1 MPMKFIQYL
10 ICLAL
15 LTGFSACQKGETK
28 QADSA
33 GKADAESNAPANPD
47 STKQADADKRDG
59 IVRVSLTQAQYAV
72 AGIEIGQLISRPLSS
87 VLKVTGV
94 LDVPPQNQISVSVPF
109 GGYVRQITL
118 EPGMRVRKGQALLT
132 LENPDYIQ
140 LQQDYLDNKAKLDY
154 ADLEFARQQEL
165 SRDNVTAVKT
175 FQQTRSNRQS
185 LQVLLAGDAQRLA
198 ILHID
203 PAKLTPASITRTV
216 VVRSPA
222 SGYVTS
228 VPINSG
234 KFVNPADVLV
244 EITNVN
250 HLHARLNIF
259 EKDLGK
265 IRVGQPIRFGLGSDA
280 GFPHRGTI
288 FLIGKALATDRTVP
302 ILAEPQDYSADFI
315 PGSYVAAQI
324 NLATQSVPSLPEA
337 AVVGFGGKSYVYVLE
352 KKEPNP
358 VVYQFRQLEVTT
370 GTRENGHVAVTL
382 PNGVDPKKTPVVIA
396 GAYSLLSKLNNSEEE

>member
-1 MPMKFIQYL
+1 MKFIHYL
-10 ICLAL
+10 ISLAL
-15 LTGFSACQKGETK
+15 LTGFWACQKGETK
-28 QADSA
+28 QTDSA
-33 GKADAESNAPANPD
+33 EKPGAQTTAPANPD
-47 STKQADADKRDG
+47 STKQAEADKREG
-59 IVRVSLTQAQYAV
+59 LVRVSLTSAQYAV
-72 AGIEIGQLISRPLSS
+72 AGIQLGQLAPRPLSS

-94 LDVPPQNQISVSVPF
+94 LDVPPQNQVSVSVPF
-109 GGYVRQITL
+109 GGYVRRITL
-118 EPGMRVRKGQALLT
+118 EPGTRVRKGQTLLT

-140 LQQDYLDNKAKLDY
+140 LQQDYLDNKAKLEY

-185 LQVLLAGDAQRLA
+185 LQALLAGDAQRLA

-203 PAKLTPASITRTV
+203 PAKLTPASITRTI

-228 VPINSG
+228 VPINNG

-244 EITNVN
+244 EITNVD

-265 IRVGQPIRFGLGSDA
+265 IRVGQPVRFGLGSDA

-302 ILAEPQDYSADFI
+302 ILAEPEDYSADFI
-315 PGSYVAAQI
+315 PGSYVSAQI
-324 NLATQSVPSLPEA
+324 DLSTQSLPTLPEA

-352 KKEPNP
+352 KKAANP

-370 GTRENGHVAVTL
+370 GTRENGFVAVSL
-382 PNGVDPKKTPVVIA
+382 PLGVDPTKTPIVIA

>member
-1 MPMKFIQYL
+1 MKFIHYSIL
-10 ICLAL
+10 LLAL

-28 QADSA
+28 LADSA
-33 GKADAESNAPANPD
+33 RKADAESSTPANPD
-47 STKQADADKRDG
+47 STKQVEADKRNG

-72 AGIEIGQLISRPLSS
+72 AGIGLGQLAPRPLSS

-118 EPGMRVRKGQALLT
+118 EPGTRVRKGQALLT

-175 FQQTRSNRQS
+175 FQQTRANRQS
-185 LQVLLAGDAQRLA
+185 LQALLAGDAQRLA

-203 PAKLTPASITRTV
+203 PAKLNPASITRTI

-228 VPINSG
+228 VPINNG

-244 EITNVN
+244 EITNVD

-265 IRVGQPIRFGLGSDA
+265 IRTGQSVRFGLGGDA
-280 GFPHRGTI
+280 GFPHRATI
-288 FLIGKALATDRTVP
+288 FLLGKTFAADRTVP
-302 ILAEPQDYSADFI
+302 ILAEPEDYSADFI
-315 PGSYVAAQI
+315 PGSYVSAQI
-324 NLATQSVPSLPEA
+324 DLTRQSLPTLPEA

-382 PNGVDPKKTPVVIA
+382 PNGVDTKKTPIVVG

>member
-1 MPMKFIQYL
+1 MKFIHYL
-10 ICLAL
+10 ISLAL
-15 LTGFSACQKGETK
+15 LTGFWACQKGETK
-28 QADSA
+28 QTDSA
-33 GKADAESNAPANPD
+33 EKPGAQTTAPANPD
-47 STKQADADKRDG
+47 STKQAEADKREG
-59 IVRVSLTQAQYAV
+59 LVRVSLTSAQYAV
-72 AGIEIGQLISRPLSS
+72 AGIQLGQLAPRPLSS

-94 LDVPPQNQISVSVPF
+94 LYVPPQNQVSVSVPF
-109 GGYVRQITL
+109 GGYVRRITL
-118 EPGMRVRKGQALLT
+118 EPGTRVRKGETLLT

-140 LQQDYLDNKAKLDY
+140 LQQDYLDNKAKLEY

-185 LQVLLAGDAQRLA
+185 LQALLAGDAQRLA

-203 PAKLTPASITRTV
+203 PAKLTPASITRTI

-228 VPINSG
+228 VPINNG

-244 EITNVN
+244 EITNVD

-265 IRVGQPIRFGLGSDA
+265 IRVGQPVRFGLGSDA

-302 ILAEPQDYSADFI
+302 ILAEPEDYSADFI
-315 PGSYVAAQI
+315 PGSYVSAQI
-324 NLATQSVPSLPEA
+324 DLSTQSLPTLPEA

-352 KKEPNP
+352 KKAANP

-370 GTRENGHVAVTL
+370 GTRENGFVAVSL
-382 PNGVDPKKTPVVIA
+382 PLGVDPTKTPIVIA